1 MKNFSLKSIL
11 AAYLLLTLGLSSCS
25 TVEPKTVEAKYD
37 KAMVFIEK
45 GEYNMAPPVLQ
56 EILRESPGTRY
67 ATYSYL
73 KLGDCYLEIGDTKD
87 NFDQAEV
94 HYRIFLRKSPNSHL
108 VPYVLSRLI
117 ELNYKRNI
125 SKLWGDEYA
134 FSRDPGHFKSI
145 IHDYQ
150 TFYLLYPSSLYLAD
164 AQDYRNKALEALA
177 EHEFIIGTWYYGHK
191 LFPSSIARYSHI
203 LKVYPNFS
211 GRDKVVFELINAYRK
226 NQQPSL
232 ATELESQYRGESQV
246 SSL

>member
-11 AAYLLLTLGLSSCS
+11 AAYLLLLLGLSSCS
-25 TVEPKTVEAKYD
+25 TIEPKTVEAKYD

-45 GEYNMAPPVLQ
+45 GEYNMAPPILQ
-56 EILRESPGTRY
+56 EILKESPGTRY
-67 ATYSYL
+67 ATYSFL
-73 KLGDCYLEIGDTKD
+73 KLGDCYLEIGDTKE
-87 NFDQAEV
+87 NFDQAEL

-134 FSRDPGHFKSI
+134 YSRDPGHFKSI

-150 TFYLLYPSSLYLAD
+150 TFYLLYPSILYREGS
-164 AQDYRNKALEALA
+164 QEYRNKALEALA
-177 EHEFIIGTWYYGHK
+177 EHEFIIGAWYYKHK

-203 LKVYPNFS
+203 LKIYPNFS
-211 GRDKVVFELINAYRK
+211 DRNKVVLELIKAYRK
-226 NQQPSL
+226 NQQPGL
-232 ATELESQYRGESQV
+232 AAELELAYTQESQA
-246 SSL
+246 SLL